1 MCWSVPLL
9 LNKKDFFFV
18 SSCLR
23 SMFTLDRGMVL
34 PRRCFPH
41 NRKRREMG
49 EEICILGVVKV
60 CIFIR
65 LTPTEP
71 ADCHSPSIPSGESR

>member
-1 MCWSVPLL
+1 
-9 LNKKDFFFV
+9 
-18 SSCLR
+18 
-23 SMFTLDRGMVL
+23 MVL

-49 EEICILGVVKV
+49 EEICMLGVVKV

-71 ADCHSPSIPSGESR
+71 GDCHSPSIPSGESR